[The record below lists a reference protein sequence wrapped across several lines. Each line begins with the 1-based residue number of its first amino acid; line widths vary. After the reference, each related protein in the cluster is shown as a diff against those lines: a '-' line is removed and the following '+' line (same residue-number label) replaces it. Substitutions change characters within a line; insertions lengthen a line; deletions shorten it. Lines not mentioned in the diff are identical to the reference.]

1 VADWFKGWFGDCII
15 LNQILTSC
23 VPFLLFRHNS
33 RGDKGGDG
41 KLSSRGRT
49 FGANLMKHDVYHVD
63 FITHHH
69 TFALVLSDGK
79 TRIFGHVR
87 RYLPS
92 HVDSP
97 MRVDIGRR
105 RPRCMVLLTRAMGG
119 ERFYSSILK

>member
-1 VADWFKGWFGDCII
+1 MVLEDCN
-15 LNQILTSC
+15 LFSTNLLTSC
-23 VPFLLFRHNS
+23 VHFPQFFLRHNS
-33 RGDKGGDG
+33 RGDRGGDG

-79 TRIFGHVR
+79 TRVFGHVR